1 MTMYKMQ
8 KRVRFSDTFVI
19 GDTYSSDDY
28 DRSTID
34 SLVYR
39 RAKYGTPQIEIEFRL
54 AIVSLNLYKMNE
66 MNVHSSS
73 AKNTTFKL

>member
-1 MTMYKMQ
+1 MYKIQ
-8 KRVRFSDTFVI
+8 KKVRFSDTFVI

-39 RAKYGTPQIEIEFRL
+39 RARYGTPQIEMEFRL

-66 MNVHSSS
+66 MTIHPASIT
-73 AKNTTFKL
+73 NTNLKR

>member
-1 MTMYKMQ
+1 MH
-8 KRVRFSDTFVI
+8 KRVRFSDTFVF

-39 RAKYGTPQIEIEFRL
+39 RARYGTPQIEMEFRL

-66 MNVHSSS
+66 MTIHPASVT
-73 AKNTTFKL
+73 NTNLKR